1 MINVLV
7 TKKEAEEML
16 DIWLEHDFPM
26 NLRVRKEGK
35 NIYCFK
41 VDGK

>member
-16 DIWLEHDFPM
+16 DIWLELDFPI
-26 NLRVRKEGK
+26 NLRVRQEGK
-35 NIYCFK
+35 NIYCLK